1 MPLSESGH
9 PPPGTD
15 PCRWPGCP
23 DSSGESSPASVLSF
37 VLVSPRE
44 REGLSGRAN
53 TLVFVPFLAFCVF
66 HQSPWRL
73 CFLRAGQHLP
83 HLSQAL
89 HAPSSPR
96 QSTGRD
102 IARTWVQVSAHLGH
116 GEDEVHGRVLRVD
129 AFQLHARSEAILSMS
144 DCLVLSMHRLERTQ
158 PPSSLILA

>member
-1 MPLSESGH
+1 MVTLP
-9 PPPGTD
+9 
-15 PCRWPGCP
+15 
-23 DSSGESSPASVLSF
+23 
-37 VLVSPRE
+37 
-44 REGLSGRAN
+44 N

-102 IARTWVQVSAHLGH
+102 IATTWVQVSAHLGH

-144 DCLVLSMHRLERTQ
+144 DCLVLSTHRLERTQ